1 MSAANGNIILAG
13 ISGMMQVLPYIVQG
27 VELLIDKITGKE
39 DAKNEEEYNKRLRE
53 EMEHEIKELKK
64 KQIQMSEESQKNT
77 ERIQDLEKSY
87 NEAVDDLKRKEIE
100 QEKLLLEFQ
109 QKEQD
114 KKMEELKQ
122 KEEAIIKCRD
132 SLARELSKGIFKII
146 RKFAEEERKWLENL
160 NEPEIQKKISNL
172 KQRLSVLFDEL
183 YEQQNIIEKLNNKFI
198 SGMKNLLDIKELNVM
213 NFVIIGTSG
222 VGKSTLIN
230 EVLGEMLAEEGM
242 GKRITN
248 ISKQYTSKLVPFLT
262 LLDTV
267 GTEIGTGHKLENVLE
282 ETLKYIDDKLNNND
296 PNEHIHCILYCTT
309 NNRFT
314 QDELKVI
321 LKLREKYDGKKLPI
335 VIVYTRATKDD
346 EAEAVKKSINE
357 FLNENGESLSDD
369 IFGIKF
375 IKVNA
380 REEKQERFG
389 EIVNYDNCF
398 GLSTLMSTCFEKGE
412 KAYRI
417 AIKNSLIQISKNSIL
432 EYIDKIYSQL
442 KDNPDYFSY
451 LNQEFET
458 NFSNYIAYCFEK
470 ITDVDN
476 QELINNEELQDLHN
490 YITEKNHEQNNIKE
504 DPTKYV
510 CMFCQKKTDDSR
522 KCIFCGAV
530 SCEECYLLQFEK
542 KNIPTCYNCDQEIVQ
557 NSSSEQKIENNK
569 IEYEQNEEVSKSI
582 IYFNVLKHNL
592 NIESRT
598 AINNYINEFKKELI
612 DIVKTKFDN
621 FTKEAA
627 KKLFTKILEK
637 YIENINDNPNINLK
651 ESMKS
656 KEELKTEVKEKLNV
670 ILKERAIENF
680 MKKNSAELYQY
691 IVEIFT
697 NKLKNKIDE
706 FIANLDKNNEVTKFF
721 ESCDILNEEKELK
734 IKKHIDEYI
743 KNLQEK
749 EENSQH
755 KSLILQF
762 GDQMDIYSKINNS
775 KQGEIGDSKING
787 ESGNSKPLGELGDS
801 KPEGET
807 QDSKYDGETGETK
820 EEENK
825 INYSSEK

>member
-1 MSAANGNIILAG
+1 M
-13 ISGMMQVLPYIVQG
+13 
-27 VELLIDKITGKE
+27 
-39 DAKNEEEYNKRLRE
+39 
-53 EMEHEIKELKK
+53 
-64 KQIQMSEESQKNT
+64 
-77 ERIQDLEKSY
+77 
-87 NEAVDDLKRKEIE
+87 
-100 QEKLLLEFQ
+100 
-109 QKEQD
+109 
-114 KKMEELKQ
+114 
-122 KEEAIIKCRD
+122 
-132 SLARELSKGIFKII
+132 
-146 RKFAEEERKWLENL
+146 
-160 NEPEIQKKISNL
+160 
-172 KQRLSVLFDEL
+172 
-183 YEQQNIIEKLNNKFI
+183 
-198 SGMKNLLDIKELNVM
+198 
-213 NFVIIGTSG
+213 
-222 VGKSTLIN
+222 
-230 EVLGEMLAEEGM
+230 
-242 GKRITN
+242 
-248 ISKQYTSKLVPFLT
+248 
-262 LLDTV
+262 
-267 GTEIGTGHKLENVLE
+267 
-282 ETLKYIDDKLNNND
+282 
-296 PNEHIHCILYCTT
+296 
-309 NNRFT
+309 
-314 QDELKVI
+314 
-321 LKLREKYDGKKLPI
+321 
-335 VIVYTRATKDD
+335 
-346 EAEAVKKSINE
+346 
-357 FLNENGESLSDD
+357 
-369 IFGIKF
+369 
-375 IKVNA
+375 
-380 REEKQERFG
+380 
-389 EIVNYDNCF
+389 
-398 GLSTLMSTCFEKGE
+398 
-412 KAYRI
+412 
-417 AIKNSLIQISKNSIL
+417 
-432 EYIDKIYSQL
+432 
-442 KDNPDYFSY
+442 
-451 LNQEFET
+451 
-458 NFSNYIAYCFEK
+458 
-470 ITDVDN
+470 
-476 QELINNEELQDLHN
+476 
-490 YITEKNHEQNNIKE
+490 
-504 DPTKYV
+504 
-510 CMFCQKKTDDSR
+510 
-522 KCIFCGAV
+522 
-530 SCEECYLLQFEK
+530 
-542 KNIPTCYNCDQEIVQ
+542 
-557 NSSSEQKIENNK
+557 
-569 IEYEQNEEVSKSI
+569 
-582 IYFNVLKHNL
+582 

-637 YIENINDNPNINLK
+637 YTENINDNPNINLK